1 LGFYYYLTFSLPDDR
16 KTYKPQNPH
25 TLMARKS
32 TSIRVDEGLWKEV
45 KKHCIDANLEIYE
58 YVEQLVR
65 EDLQMKRTK
74 GKR

>member
-1 LGFYYYLTFSLPDDR
+1 
-16 KTYKPQNPH
+16 
-25 TLMARKS
+25 MARKS

-65 EDLQMKRTK
+65 EDLHMKRTK